1 MAVNFSFLHTVQ
13 HCGGVEISR
22 FLCHDF
28 LQKFREINS
37 FIKKTLLKVDLT
49 KKIMCDGS
57 EFLVFPNCAPGVG
70 NLLSLACIFGKNFVK
85 VTVLL
90 G

>member
-1 MAVNFSFLHTVQ
+1 M
-13 HCGGVEISR
+13 EISR
-22 FLCHDF
+22 FPCHDF